1 MYSIVLLNSGFR
13 IFYLA
18 SAPSEIDRK
27 GKEKQVQCRLHVLVL
42 EKRKIHVVV

>member
-18 SAPSEIDRK
+18 SAPSETDRK
-27 GKEKQVQCRLHVLVL
+27 GKAKQVQCRLHVLVL
-42 EKRKIHVVV
+42 ETRKIVV